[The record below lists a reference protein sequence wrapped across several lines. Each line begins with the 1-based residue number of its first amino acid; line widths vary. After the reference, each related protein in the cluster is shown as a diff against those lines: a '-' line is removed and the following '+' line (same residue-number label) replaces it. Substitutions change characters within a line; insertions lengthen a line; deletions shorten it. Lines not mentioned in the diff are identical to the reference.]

1 MRPRK
6 FKSARWPLIVL
17 TAMFALG
24 GAVCVTLVQQELG
37 PPEPTP
43 LQVFGVQP
51 APGEYDPLFGVTAP
65 PAKRDPLELA
75 KAVFATAFCGL
86 GVLISVAAFLR
97 PLTVTLDDKGFII
110 QPPIG
115 RTTRVRWLD
124 LDHVLFVE
132 GSVLEKRAESVAWLY
147 RDPVQAASALAQ
159 FNRGVWGID
168 ASMSGRF
175 ELPTRDLADLM
186 EQYRMEAQNRARL
199 FQKYEQG
206 RSR

>member
-6 FKSARWPLIVL
+6 FKSARWPLLIL
-17 TAMFALG
+17 TAIFALG
-24 GAVCVTLVQQELG
+24 GAVCVTLVKEELG

-86 GVLISVAAFLR
+86 GVLIGVAAFFR
-97 PLTVTLDDKGFII
+97 PLTVTLDEKGFIV

-115 RTTRVRWLD
+115 RMTSVRWID
-124 LDHVLFVE
+124 LECVIFLE
-132 GSVLEKRAESVAWLY
+132 GSVMSKRAPSVAWRY
-147 RDPVQAASALAQ
+147 RNPVLAQAALAQ
-159 FNRGVWGID
+159 FNRSVWGID
-168 ASMSGRF
+168 ASITGRF
-175 ELPTRDLADLM
+175 TLPTRELVNLM
-186 EQYRMEAQNRARL
+186 ESYRTEAQNKARR
-199 FQKYEQG
+199 FHKYEQG
-206 RSR
+206 LPR

>member
-1 MRPRK
+1 LRPRK

-51 APGEYDPLFGVTAP
+51 APGEDDPFFGGTAP

-75 KAVFATAFCGL
+75 KVVFATAFCGL
-86 GVLISVAAFLR
+86 GVLIGVAAFFR

-115 RTTRVRWLD
+115 RMTSVRWID
-124 LDHVLFVE
+124 LECVIFLE
-132 GSVLEKRAESVAWLY
+132 GSVMSKRAPSVAWRY
-147 RDPVQAASALAQ
+147 RNPVLAQTALAQ
-159 FNRGVWGID
+159 FNRSVWGID
-168 ASMSGRF
+168 ASITGRF
-175 ELPTRDLADLM
+175 TLPTRELVNLM
-186 EQYRMEAQNRARL
+186 ESYRMEAQNKVRR
-199 FQKYEQG
+199 FHKYEQG
-206 RSR
+206 LSR